1 MIQSRYDRRVAIEGD
16 GRATRPRGVAFLLS
30 QVGAHAAQRFAEVV
44 AKLGVTPADVG
55 LLRMIA
61 AQPGRS
67 QRSLAEEMGV
77 VPSRVVVL
85 IDALERRGLVE
96 RRREAQD
103 RRNHALHLTA
113 AGTEIMAAV
122 RRLRPAH
129 EEAMTAGLDAAQRV
143 QLAELLGIIADQQG
157 LAPGV
162 HPGFRS

>member
-1 MIQSRYDRRVAIEGD
+1 MILPRYDRGVAIEGD

-30 QVGAHAAQRFAEVV
+30 QVGAYAAQRFGELV

-85 IDALERRGLVE
+85 IDGLERRGLVE

-113 AGTEIMAAV
+113 AGTEMMAAV

-129 EEAMTAGLDAAQRV
+129 EEEMTAGLDAAQRA
-143 QLAELLGIIADQQG
+143 QLAELLGIIADRQG

-162 HPGFRS
+162 HPGFRA